1 MSDIIELNQIHF
13 GYCQQTLILSQF
25 AICLNNIYITKPFNW
40 SNKCTVDIINLLE
53 THTKSLSQYWIDLT
67 LCVVW
72 NKSSQQE
79 MNFYLYQYA

>member
-53 THTKSLSQYWIDLT
+53 THTKSLSQYW
-67 LCVVW
+67 